1 MTYNVPAID
10 LTWSTIDTRVV
21 NPYGITSVKSKIP
34 LYFYPTQIV
43 FVDDNPEFLETL
55 TLAFSGQFSVK
66 SFDNTDAALKYINE
80 YQREAKLVAND
91 EKPKLQGD
99 SDAWVKRVLTH
110 QNIKRF
116 DEMRVKEVSVL
127 VVDYSMPTM
136 NGIEF
141 CENIKNSAIKRIL
154 LTGFATPSEAVKAF
168 NNNTIHYYLKKN
180 DENMLKELEE
190 AIQQLQH
197 AYFNE
202 LSSSLKAE
210 AIDSETPFFADPQ
223 LARYFEDTCES
234 MNVAEYYYLSNPSRF
249 ELRTRD
255 GKTLSCVI
263 YTEEDIEE
271 HAQILQEEGAPEE
284 LCKAIVSRKFVPL
297 FKTAD
302 GFYEPGMQNAKSAI
316 HPATHVQGVV
326 NYYCAVVG
334 DTPESSDPVIKTPK
348 GVLH

>member
-1 MTYNVPAID
+1 M
-10 LTWSTIDTRVV
+10 
-21 NPYGITSVKSKIP
+21 KSKIP

-43 FVDDNPEFLETL
+43 FVDDNSDFLDTL
-55 TLAFSGQFSVK
+55 TQAFSQRFNVK
-66 SFDNTDAALKYINE
+66 SFDNADAALKYINE

-141 CENIKNSAIKRIL
+141 CEKINNSAIKKIL
-154 LTGFATPSEAVKAF
+154 LTGYATPSEAVRAF
-168 NNNTIHYYLKKN
+168 NNNTIHYYVKKS
-180 DENMLKELEE
+180 DENMLTELED

-202 LSSSLKAE
+202 LSSSQKAE
-210 AIDSETPFFADPQ
+210 AIDSETPFFADPK
-223 LARYFEDTCES
+223 LAEYFESTCDRMS
-234 MNVAEYYYLSNPSRF
+234 IAEYYYLSNPSRF
-249 ELRTRD
+249 ELRAKSGNTF
-255 GKTLSCVI
+255 SCVI

-271 HAQILQEEGAPEE
+271 HAQILQEEGAPDG
-284 LCKAIVSRKFVPL
+284 LIKAITSRKFVPL

-302 GFYEPGMQNAKSAI
+302 GFYEPGMSNPESSI
-316 HPATHVQGVV
+316 YPATHVQGVV

-334 DTPESSDPVIKTPK
+334 DAPEASDPTIKKPS
-348 GVLH
+348 GMLH

>member
-1 MTYNVPAID
+1 M
-10 LTWSTIDTRVV
+10 
-21 NPYGITSVKSKIP
+21 KSKIP
-34 LYFYPTQIV
+34 LYFYPTQVV

-55 TLAFSGQFSVK
+55 SLRFSKHFNIK
-66 SFDNTDAALKYINE
+66 SFDNTEAALKYINDN
-80 YQREAKLVAND
+80 QRETNLVARD

-116 DEMRVKEVSVL
+116 DELRVKEVSVL
-127 VVDYSMPTM
+127 VVDYSMPLM

-141 CENIKNSAIKRIL
+141 CEKIQNSAVKKIL
-154 LTGFATPSEAVKAF
+154 LTGYATPNEAVRAF

-180 DENMLKELEE
+180 DENMLSELAD

-202 LSSSLKAE
+202 LSSSQKAE
-210 AIDSETPFFADPQ
+210 AIDSETPFFGDSQ
-223 LARYFEDTCES
+223 LAKYFEETCET
-234 MNVAEYYYLSNPSRF
+234 MGVVEYYYLSNPSRF
-249 ELRTRD
+249 ELRTQE
-255 GKTLSCVI
+255 GASFSCVI

-271 HAQILQEEGAPEE
+271 HAQILQEEAAPEE
-284 LCKAIVSRKFVPL
+284 LYKAVASRQFVPL

-302 GFYEPGMQNAKSAI
+302 GYYEPGLNNAESAI
-316 HPATHVQGVV
+316 YPATQVKGNV
-326 NYYCAVVG
+326 NYYCAVVE
-334 DTPESSDPVIKTPK
+334 DTSNTSETAIKASG